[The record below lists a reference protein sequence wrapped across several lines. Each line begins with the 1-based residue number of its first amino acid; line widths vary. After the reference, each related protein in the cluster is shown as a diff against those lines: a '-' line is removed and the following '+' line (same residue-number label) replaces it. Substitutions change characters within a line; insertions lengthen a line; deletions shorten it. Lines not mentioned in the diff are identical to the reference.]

1 LVRIV
6 GRQESGIPLARQ
18 ELKPESRC
26 HLFRFAS
33 RTSTIGQAKCN
44 TDVMAGALARSKI
57 ILFAAGV
64 APSGLDCWAPVTK
77 SSGQDRA
84 AHQRLP
90 VAEAGGYP
98 SPMEPEGLQTDE
110 SSRLYELDRTHWLHP
125 QGDLDAPAGTVPQLI
140 FSSGRGATL
149 TDIEGREYVDGM
161 ASLWNV
167 NVGYGRTVLADVA
180 AEQMKALA
188 FSSAYG
194 GFGTEP
200 AIRLAAKLAELA
212 PGDLDVTYFASG
224 GAEANDTAY
233 KIARL
238 YWKLRGEPGRVN
250 IVSRI
255 RDYHGLTYGAT
266 SATGLANFW
275 KGFEPLAPG
284 FLHAP
289 SPDPYRYSGE
299 GSAGAGYVRALEQV
313 VLEAG
318 AQTVAAVVVEPVQGA
333 GGVIVP
339 PRDYF
344 PLLRQLCDRHGLLL
358 IADEVITGFGRTGR
372 WFAMEH
378 WNVHAD
384 LMIFAKGVTSG
395 YLPLSGVML
404 TRTVHETLKSVKGS
418 FAHAFTYSG
427 HPTACA
433 VGLRNLQIL
442 EEERLVERVAEKGAY
457 LQRRLQELRSHEI
470 VGDVRGLGLLGGI
483 EFVRDR
489 NSKQLFDASLGV
501 ARRVWAA
508 ALERGVIL
516 RPLAGDVIATSPPF
530 VITEQQIDRLV
541 DVLDAAIGSVSKQ
554 LQAHA

>member
-1 LVRIV
+1 ML
-6 GRQESGIPLARQ
+6 P
-18 ELKPESRC
+18 
-26 HLFRFAS
+26 
-33 RTSTIGQAKCN
+33 
-44 TDVMAGALARSKI
+44 RS
-57 ILFAAGV
+57 
-64 APSGLDCWAPVTK
+64 C
-77 SSGQDRA
+77 
-84 AHQRLP
+84 
-90 VAEAGGYP
+90 EAGDYP
-98 SPMEPEGLQTDE
+98 SLMESEGLKRSE
-110 SSRLYELDRTHWLHP
+110 ASRLYELDRTHWLHP
-125 QGDLDAPAGTVPQLI
+125 QGDLDAPAGSVPQLI
-140 FSSGRGATL
+140 FAGGRGATL
-149 TDIEGREYVDGM
+149 TDIDGREYIDGM

-167 NVGYGRTVLADVA
+167 NVGYGRTVLADAA
-180 AEQMKALA
+180 AEQMKTLA

-194 GFGTEP
+194 GFGTTP
-200 AIRLAAKLAELA
+200 AIQLATKLAELA
-212 PGDLDVTYFASG
+212 PGDLEVTYFASG

-299 GSAGAGYVRALEQV
+299 GSAGAGYVQALEQV
-313 VLEAG
+313 VLDAG
-318 AQTVAAVVVEPVQGA
+318 PQTVAAVVVEPVQGA

-339 PRDYF
+339 PNDYF
-344 PLLRQLCDRHGLLL
+344 PLLRKLCDKYGLLL

-372 WFAMEH
+372 WFGMEN
-378 WNVHAD
+378 WNVSAD

-404 TRTVHETLKSVKGS
+404 THAIHDTLKSVKGP
-418 FAHAFTYSG
+418 FAHGFTYSG

-433 VGLRNLQIL
+433 VGLRNLQII
-442 EEERLVERVAEKGAY
+442 EEERLVERVAENGAH

-470 VGDVRGLGLLGGI
+470 VGDVRGLGLIAGV

-489 NSKQLFDASLGV
+489 ESKQLFDPASGV
-501 ARRVWAA
+501 ARRVWLAA
-508 ALERGVIL
+508 MESGVIF

-530 VITEQQIDRLV
+530 VITIKEIDRLV
-541 DVLDAAIGSVSKQ
+541 EVLDAAISTVSIQ
-554 LQAHA
+554 LKSHA

>member
-1 LVRIV
+1 M
-6 GRQESGIPLARQ
+6 ESG
-18 ELKPESRC
+18 
-26 HLFRFAS
+26 
-33 RTSTIGQAKCN
+33 
-44 TDVMAGALARSKI
+44 
-57 ILFAAGV
+57 
-64 APSGLDCWAPVTK
+64 GLPA
-77 SSGQDRA
+77 
-84 AHQRLP
+84 
-90 VAEAGGYP
+90 
-98 SPMEPEGLQTDE
+98 DE

-125 QGDLDAPAGTVPQLI
+125 QGDLDAPAGTIPQLI
-140 FSSGRGATL
+140 FTSGQGATL
-149 TDIEGREYVDGM
+149 TDVDGREYIDGM

-167 NVGYGRTVLADVA
+167 NVGYGRTVLADAA
-180 AEQMKALA
+180 AEQMKTLA

-194 GFGTEP
+194 GFGTAP
-200 AIRLAAKLAELA
+200 AIQLAAKLAELA

-289 SPDPYRYSGE
+289 SPDPYRYLGS
-299 GSAGAGYVRALEQV
+299 GSAGAAYVRALEQV
-313 VLEAG
+313 VVEAG
-318 AQTVAAVVVEPVQGA
+318 PETVAAVVAEPVQGA

-339 PRDYF
+339 PNDYF
-344 PLLRQLCDRHGLLL
+344 PLLRKLCDSYGLLL

-378 WNVHAD
+378 WNVQAD

-404 TRTVHETLKSVKGS
+404 TRAVHETLKSVKGP
-418 FAHAFTYSG
+418 FAHGFTYSG

-442 EEERLVERVAEKGAY
+442 EEERLVEQVAEKGAY

-489 NSKQLFDASLGV
+489 ESKQLFDASLGV
-501 ARRVWAA
+501 ARRVWMA
-508 ALERGVIL
+508 ALESGVIV
-516 RPLAGDVIATSPPF
+516 RPLGADVIATSPPF
-530 VITEQQIDRLV
+530 VISEKQIDRIV
-541 DVLDAAIGSVSKQ
+541 EVLDAAIGTVSKQ
-554 LQAHA
+554 LKAHA